1 MPMKFLIKTLKN
13 KNFLYIYCIVL
24 IIVLL
29 LVLFFLEETALNP
42 FIYFNFQI
50 SMKNKIEDIENEV
63 IKIISKE
70 TKIKL
75 TKNNKATKTVLQF
88 RWDSLQHI
96 KIIIAI
102 EKKFKVKIGI
112 SAVDKLHDIK
122 SIVNFIKKFN

>member
-1 MPMKFLIKTLKN
+1 
-13 KNFLYIYCIVL
+13 
-24 IIVLL
+24 
-29 LVLFFLEETALNP
+29 
-42 FIYFNFQI
+42 
-50 SMKNKIEDIENEV
+50 MKNNIENEV
-63 IKIISKE
+63 INIISKE

-75 TKNNKATKTVLQF
+75 TKNNKDTKTVLQF

-112 SAVDKLHDIK
+112 STVDKLHDIK

>member
-1 MPMKFLIKTLKN
+1 
-13 KNFLYIYCIVL
+13 
-24 IIVLL
+24 
-29 LVLFFLEETALNP
+29 
-42 FIYFNFQI
+42 
-50 SMKNKIEDIENEV
+50 MKNKIEDIENEV

>member
-13 KNFLYIYCIVL
+13 KKFLYIYCVAL

-29 LVLFFLEETALNP
+29 SVLFSFEETALNP

-50 SMKNKIEDIENEV
+50 FMKNNIENEV
-63 IKIISKE
+63 INIISKE

-75 TKNNKATKTVLQF
+75 TKNNKDTKTVLQF

-112 SAVDKLHDIK
+112 STVDKLHDIK

>member
-1 MPMKFLIKTLKN
+1 
-13 KNFLYIYCIVL
+13 
-24 IIVLL
+24 
-29 LVLFFLEETALNP
+29 
-42 FIYFNFQI
+42 
-50 SMKNKIEDIENEV
+50 MKNKIEDIENEV
-63 IKIISKE
+63 INIISKE

>member
-1 MPMKFLIKTLKN
+1 
-13 KNFLYIYCIVL
+13 
-24 IIVLL
+24 
-29 LVLFFLEETALNP
+29 
-42 FIYFNFQI
+42 
-50 SMKNKIEDIENEV
+50 MKNKIEDIENEV
-63 IKIISKE
+63 INIISKE

-75 TKNNKATKTVLQF
+75 TKNNKSTKTVLQF

>member
-13 KNFLYIYCIVL
+13 KKFLYIYCIAL

-29 LVLFFLEETALNP
+29 SVLFSFEETALNP

-50 SMKNKIEDIENEV
+50 FMKNNIENEV
-63 IKIISKE
+63 INIISKE

-75 TKNNKATKTVLQF
+75 TKNNKDTKTVLQF

-112 SAVDKLHDIK
+112 SEVDKLHDIK
-122 SIVNFIKKFN
+122 SIINFLKKFSQ

>member
-13 KNFLYIYCIVL
+13 KKFLYIYCIAL

-29 LVLFFLEETALNP
+29 SVLFSFEETALNP

-50 SMKNKIEDIENEV
+50 FMKNNIENEV
-63 IKIISKE
+63 INIISKE

-75 TKNNKATKTVLQF
+75 TKNNKDTKTVLQF

-112 SAVDKLHDIK
+112 STVDKLHDIK